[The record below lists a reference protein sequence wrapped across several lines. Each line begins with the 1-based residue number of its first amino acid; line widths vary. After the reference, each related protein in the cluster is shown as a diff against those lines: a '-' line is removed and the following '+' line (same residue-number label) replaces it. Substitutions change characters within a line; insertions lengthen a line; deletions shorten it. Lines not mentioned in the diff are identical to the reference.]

1 MDVQMPILDGY
12 RATHLIRHHTPYSD
26 LPGIKTTP
34 IVAMTASA
42 IQGDKEKCERAGMD
56 DYLAKPV
63 KPATLERMLVKW
75 TLKARHHAGNNK
87 SFHSQH
93 TDHDSNCTDFDR
105 SPSIQ
110 PARPSAQPSGDSE
123 DSLLTR
129 AIAIDSRLSAA
140 QSEGERSLRRAAAQ
154 EKAEELR
161 NDKLLMAADEEN
173 RLQYQLS
180 PGVDPDPPGLF
191 LSALTEENMGKLGRE
206 QEASNLVSK
215 DRARTTQNE
224 AGPNATDE
232 GHDRRSTSTV
242 GSMHAPL
249 AGGSKE
255 RHLMR
260 RVPMNRNNSDLS
272 QKTDKTITEDR
283 R

>member
-1 MDVQMPILDGY
+1 MPILDGY

-26 LPGIKTTP
+26 LPGIRTTP

-63 KPATLERMLVKW
+63 KSAILEKMLVKW
-75 TLKARHHAGNNK
+75 TLKARYHAGSNK

-105 SPSIQ
+105 SPSIL
-110 PARPSAQPSGDSE
+110 PVRPSAKPSLDSD

-129 AIAIDSRLSAA
+129 AMAIDSRLSAA
-140 QSEGERSLRRAAAQ
+140 QSEGDRSLRRAAAQ

-161 NDKLLMAADEEN
+161 NDKLMMAADEEN
-173 RLQYQLS
+173 KLQYQLS
-180 PGVDPDPPGLF
+180 PGAEPEPQGMF

-206 QEASNLVSK
+206 QAASDLI
-215 DRARTTQNE
+215 TQDSVTAIAAGTGSQGGGNGSHDNE
-224 AGPNATDE
+224 
-232 GHDRRSTSTV
+232 STSTV
-242 GSMHAPL
+242 GSLHGPT
-249 AGGSKE
+249 AGGGRE
-255 RHLMR
+255 RHFSR
-260 RVPMNRNNSDLS
+260 RIPINRNNSDVS
-272 QKTDKTITEDR
+272 QRTVTQDGR
-283 R
+283 